1 MLRDTRNTSR
11 AESTGTV
18 DREWIAGETPLLHT
32 RWPISIATRHLTSS
46 RTPAAAALLST
57 PPRNTAHHHSAALSH
72 AGHDCCCCA
81 RPQSCCAHPSLSHHT
96 DPIRCP
102 SPSLACC
109 SRLSLPPSRPPALIS
124 PIYPSPVRLVAA
136 ACCFVPIYRGRLV
149 STGLL
154 LEERGGGL
162 FEVFEIS
169 YRSATPQS
177 AVL

>member
-1 MLRDTRNTSR
+1 M
-11 AESTGTV
+11 
-18 DREWIAGETPLLHT
+18 
-32 RWPISIATRHLTSS
+32 RHLSPTHPLVHLLRYSTPHLIS
-46 RTPAAAALLST
+46 DAGSCCSAIHATPKHRTP
-57 PPRNTAHHHSAALSH
+57 PSAALSH

-109 SRLSLPPSRPPALIS
+109 SRPSLPSSRPPALIS